1 MAGTQQSLLSSK
13 RNNNVINTTSNL
25 PRAGSNI
32 FLSEDAN
39 ANHNGCE
46 MKSTTKFLLAAATV
60 ATVAVTAN
68 PAEAQMR
75 RNIRIVGSSTVYP
88 FTKAVSEKFA
98 AANRNVPAPIV
109 ESTGTGGGAKLF
121 CAGVGARHPDV
132 LNASRRLKASEYKLC
147 AAGGVSQITEIQVG
161 LDGLSLAEAKSGQL
175 KNVRLQDIY
184 AAIAANPWGKP
195 NKAKT
200 WKDVNA
206 SLPAVPIRVY
216 GPPTTS
222 GTRSSLEDLFM
233 EPACAANPAMAAMK
247 KIDEAKYNKICKGVR
262 EDGAF
267 INAGENDNLIVQKLA
282 SDPAAVGLFGYSYL
296 EENLSKLKGV
306 AVNGVEPSYATI
318 SSFKYPGARALYIYV
333 KNAHLQAIPGLRQ
346 FTVEYVKE
354 GTFGPNG
361 YLKQHGLIASPD
373 ATRTRAAKFAT
384 SMTPLNPAVLK

>member
-1 MAGTQQSLLSSK
+1 MKLK
-13 RNNNVINTTSNL
+13 NTV
-25 PRAGSNI
+25 
-32 FLSEDAN
+32 FL
-39 ANHNGCE
+39 
-46 MKSTTKFLLAAATV
+46 TT
-60 ATVAVTAN
+60 ATVAVLATAVVAT
-68 PAEAQMR
+68 PADAQMR

-121 CAGVGARHPDV
+121 CAGVGARHPDI
-132 LNASRRLKASEYKLC
+132 LNASRRMKASEYKLC
-147 AAGGVSQITEIQVG
+147 AANGVSQITEIQVG
-161 LDGLSLAEAKSGQL
+161 LDGLSLAESKAGQL

-195 NKAKT
+195 NRAKT

-233 EPACAANPAMAAMK
+233 EPACAANPAIAAMK
-247 KIDEAKYNKICKGVR
+247 KTDEAKYNKICKGVR
-262 EDGAF
+262 EDGAY

-282 SDPAAVGLFGYSYL
+282 GDSAAVGLFGYSYL
-296 EENLSKLKGV
+296 EENASKLKGV
-306 AVNGVEPSYATI
+306 AVNGVDPSYASI

-333 KNAHLQAIPGLRQ
+333 KNAHAQAIPGLRQ
-346 FTVEYVKE
+346 FAAEYVKE

-361 YLKQHGLIASPD
+361 YLKAHGLIASPD
-373 ATRTRAAKFAT
+373 ATRSRAAKFAT
-384 SMTPLNPAVLK
+384 TMTPLNPAVLK